1 MGEPSRL
8 RQWRLD
14 AGLTLEDMSD
24 LTGRSK
30 PYLSRI
36 ERGERTPPPLVK
48 VEIARRVGAR
58 VRDLFD
64 VDPIADDSDRVPA

>member
-1 MGEPSRL
+1 MGLTVATDEGSRL
-8 RQWRLD
+8 RQWRTD
-14 AGLTLEDMSD
+14 TGLTLADVAD

-30 PYLSRI
+30 GYLSRI

-48 VEIARRVGAR
+48 VQIARRLGTR

-64 VDPIADDSDRVPA
+64 VDQVPA